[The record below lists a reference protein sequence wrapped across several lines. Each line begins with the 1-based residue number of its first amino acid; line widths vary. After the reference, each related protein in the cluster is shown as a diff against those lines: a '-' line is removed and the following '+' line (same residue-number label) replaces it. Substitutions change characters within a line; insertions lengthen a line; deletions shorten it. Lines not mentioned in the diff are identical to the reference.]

1 MTLDSRADVVENAR
15 MTTSH
20 ETQAEV
26 SAGDRLKVGSLGA
39 VAAVA
44 AVIALVSS
52 FRVPDDMLPVVLLYA
67 IAGAAGVAGIR
78 FARSR
83 RVNANG
89 CKLVVGTT
97 VLALLVTVSLWT
109 LLDTWS
115 TVGRCERREAVTFG
129 GDVEVWHEGTG
140 CTDEEREHSFE
151 YG

>member
-1 MTLDSRADVVENAR
+1 MTMSQG
-15 MTTSH
+15 
-20 ETQAEV
+20 TQAGVAV
-26 SAGDRLKVGSLGA
+26 SAGDRLKVEALCA

-44 AVIALVSS
+44 AVVALVSS
-52 FRVPDDMLPVVLLYA
+52 FRLPDDMLPVILLYA

-83 RVNANG
+83 RMSANG

-115 TVGRCERREAVTFG
+115 TIGRCERREAVTFG
-129 GDVEVWHEGTG
+129 GDVEVWHEGTS
-140 CTDEEREHSFE
+140 CTDEQREHRYE
-151 YG
+151 YN